1 MRDETNNE
9 MDLLLRR
16 LGRRQDIFAPDA
28 GDHLD
33 ADELSAYAENALPA
47 AARAR
52 YIEHLADCS
61 RCRELAVQL
70 TASAG
75 VARAA
80 QTTKVLELSGW
91 RKFLAGLFSPMVL
104 RYAAPAL
111 GLIVVAVIGVMV
123 MRRDQ
128 PNEYVSQVQPG
139 TTEKKEIGV
148 TPPGVEPNQ
157 QLHDSAPTPA
167 DSTANKIAENKIL
180 HQQSD
185 APAPESSPVA
195 VAQNE
200 PPPSK
205 PNSQP
210 AAAGASATGVST
222 ASAPATAPAPAPA
235 AKVEAASDEAQRR
248 DADKSR
254 KQQEAEVRVAP
265 SEVSK
270 KGFDLGKVDN
280 KRSEEPAA
288 MRARPA
294 KSKSSAGEESSGRG
308 GSVGSLRDGVDREEK
323 DKSAETKVVAGHRFR
338 KEGGVWTD
346 TAYDRSRDVVNVR
359 RGSEHYRTLIGD
371 EPAIKTIS
379 DQLDGEIIVVWKGR
393 AYHIR

>member
-16 LGRRQDIFAPDA
+16 LGRRQDVFAPDA

-52 YIEHLADCS
+52 YIEHLAGCS

-75 VARAA
+75 VAGAA
-80 QTTKVLELSGW
+80 QTTKVTELSGW
-91 RKFLAGLFSPMVL
+91 RKFLATLFSPMVL

-123 MRRDQ
+123 MRRNNA
-128 PNEYVSQVQPG
+128 PEYVSQVQLAKTQANDSSVNSPV
-139 TTEKKEIGV
+139 V
-148 TPPGVEPNQ
+148 TNTYG
-157 QLHDSAPTPA
+157 DASSPTRA
-167 DSTANKIAENKIL
+167 DATANKAAETKSV
-180 HQQSD
+180 HQQTD
-185 APAPESSPVA
+185 TPAPERSPGA

-200 PPPSK
+200 PPPPK
-205 PNSQP
+205 PDSQP
-210 AAAGASATGVST
+210 VTAAGASATGVST
-222 ASAPATAPAPAPA
+222 ASATAPAPA
-235 AKVEAASDEAQRR
+235 AKVEAASDEAQRK
-248 DADKSR
+248 DADRSR
-254 KQQEAEVRVAP
+254 KQQEAEVKVAA

-270 KGFDLGKVDN
+270 KEFDLGKTDN
-280 KRSEEPAA
+280 KRAEEPAA
-288 MRARPA
+288 MRARAA
-294 KSKSSAGEESSGRG
+294 KNKPTAGEENSGRG
-308 GSVGSLRDGVDREEK
+308 QSIGSLQRDGVNREDK
-323 DKSAETKVVAGHRFR
+323 DKSAETKVVAGRRFR

-346 TAYDRSRDVVNVR
+346 TAYDRSRDTVNVR

-371 EPAIKTIS
+371 EPAIKTIA
-379 DQLDGEIIVVWKGR
+379 DQLDGEIIVVLKGR
-393 AYHIR
+393 AYRIH

>member
-16 LGRRQDIFAPDA
+16 LGRRQDIFTPDA
-28 GDHLD
+28 SDHLD

-61 RCRELAVQL
+61 RCRDLAVQL

-75 VARAA
+75 VAGAA

-91 RKFLAGLFSPMVL
+91 RKFLATLFSPMVL
-104 RYAAPAL
+104 RFAAPAL
-111 GLIVVAVIGVMV
+111 GLIIAAVIGVMV
-123 MRRDQ
+123 MRR
-128 PNEYVSQVQPG
+128 NNAGEYVSQMQPG
-139 TTEKKEIGV
+139 KPQQKEIAV
-148 TPPGVEPNQ
+148 TTPVAEPNQ
-157 QLHDSAPTPA
+157 YDDSAPTREDA
-167 DSTANKIAENKIL
+167 TVNKAAETKSL
-180 HQQSD
+180 HQQTD
-185 APAPESSPVA
+185 TPAPERSPVA

-200 PPPSK
+200 PPPPK
-205 PNSQP
+205 PDSQP
-210 AAAGASATGVST
+210 AAAAGASVTGAST
-222 ASAPATAPAPAPA
+222 ASAPATAPAPA
-235 AKVEAASDEAQRR
+235 AKVEAASADARQK
-248 DADKSR
+248 DADQSR

-270 KGFDLGKVDN
+270 KEFDLGKADN
-280 KRSEEPAA
+280 KRAEESTA
-288 MRARPA
+288 MRARAA
-294 KSKSSAGEESSGRG
+294 KNKTSAGEENSGRG
-308 GSVGSLRDGVDREEK
+308 GSVGSLQRDGLDREDKEK
-323 DKSAETKVVAGHRFR
+323 SGETKVVAGRRFR

-346 TAYDRSRDVVNVR
+346 TAYDRSRDTVNVR

-393 AYHIR
+393 AYRIR